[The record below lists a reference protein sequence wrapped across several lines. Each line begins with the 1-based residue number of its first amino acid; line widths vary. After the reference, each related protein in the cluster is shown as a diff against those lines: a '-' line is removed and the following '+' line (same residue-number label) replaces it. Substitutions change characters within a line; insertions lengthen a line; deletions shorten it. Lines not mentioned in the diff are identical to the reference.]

1 MIQVG
6 ISNDQ
11 SQIFWEEVAF
21 TIALMIMGIVVMIA
35 SATID
40 LHEDTGL
47 TARSLPMLV
56 SVIITFY
63 SVVKATSLLRL
74 AYYHRFRMIWAEGIT
89 VKIILPLSLTMIV
102 YVSLVMALG
111 YAIGTAFILMI
122 VLWIFNIRQLFLNFM
137 LSVIVATISN
147 YVFVDTLGL
156 FMPTGWLIE
165 SIQKLL

>member
-1 MIQVG
+1 MQVR

-11 SQIFWEEVAF
+11 SKTFWEEVVF
-21 TIALMIMGIVVMIA
+21 TIALMITGIVFMIA
-35 SATID
+35 AATVD
-40 LHEDTGL
+40 LHENTGL

-63 SVVKATSLLRL
+63 SMVKVISLLKL
-74 AYYHRFRMIWAEGIT
+74 AYYHRFRMIGTEGIT
-89 VKIILPLSLTMIV
+89 VNIILPLSLTMIV

-122 VLWIFNIRQLFLNFM
+122 VLWVFNIRQLFLNFM

-147 YVFVDTLGL
+147 YIFVDTLGL

>member
-1 MIQVG
+1 MR

-11 SQIFWEEVAF
+11 SQIFWEEVVF
-21 TIALMIMGIVVMIA
+21 TIALIITGIVFMIA
-35 SATID
+35 AATVD
-40 LHEDTGL
+40 LHENTGL

-63 SVVKATSLLRL
+63 SVVKAISLLKL
-74 AYYHRFRMIWAEGIT
+74 AYYHRFQMIGIEGIT
-89 VKIILPLSLTMIV
+89 VQIILPLSSAMIA

>member
-1 MIQVG
+1 
-6 ISNDQ
+6 
-11 SQIFWEEVAF
+11 
-21 TIALMIMGIVVMIA
+21 
-35 SATID
+35 
-40 LHEDTGL
+40 
-47 TARSLPMLV
+47 
-56 SVIITFY
+56 
-63 SVVKATSLLRL
+63 
-74 AYYHRFRMIWAEGIT
+74 
-89 VKIILPLSLTMIV
+89 
-102 YVSLVMALG
+102 MALG

>member
-1 MIQVG
+1 MQVR

-11 SQIFWEEVAF
+11 SHIFWEEVVF
-21 TIALMIMGIVVMIA
+21 TIALMIMGIVFMIA
-35 SATID
+35 AATID

-74 AYYHRFRMIWAEGIT
+74 AYYHRFPMIGAEGIT

-122 VLWIFNIRQLFLNFM
+122 VLWIFNIRELFLNFM

>member
-1 MIQVG
+1 MR
-6 ISNDQ
+6 ISKDQ
-11 SQIFWEEVAF
+11 SQTFWEEVVF
-21 TIALMIMGIVVMIA
+21 TIALMITGIVFMVA
-35 SATID
+35 AATVD
-40 LHEDTGL
+40 LHENIGL

-63 SVVKATSLLRL
+63 SVVKVISLLRL
-74 AYYHRFRMIWAEGIT
+74 AYYYRFQMIGTEGIT
-89 VKIILPLSLTMIV
+89 VQIILPLSSAMIA

-122 VLWIFNIRQLFLNFM
+122 VLWVFNVRQLFLNFM
-137 LSVIVATISN
+137 LSVMVATISN

-165 SIQKLL
+165 SIQKLI

>member
-1 MIQVG
+1 MMQVR

-21 TIALMIMGIVVMIA
+21 TIALMITGIVFIIA
-35 SATID
+35 AATVD
-40 LHEDTGL
+40 LHETIGL

-63 SVVKATSLLRL
+63 SAVKATSLLRL
-74 AYYHRFRMIWAEGIT
+74 AYYHRFQMIGTEGIT

-122 VLWIFNIRQLFLNFM
+122 VLWIFNIRQLLLNFM
-137 LSVIVATISN
+137 LSVMVATISN

>member
-1 MIQVG
+1 MR

-11 SQIFWEEVAF
+11 SQIFWEEVVF
-21 TIALMIMGIVVMIA
+21 TIALMITGIVFMIA
-35 SATID
+35 AATVD
-40 LHEDTGL
+40 LHENTGL
-47 TARSLPMLV
+47 TARSLPMV

-63 SVVKATSLLRL
+63 SVVKAISLLKL
-74 AYYHRFRMIWAEGIT
+74 AYHHRFQMIGAEGIT

>member
-1 MIQVG
+1 MIG
-6 ISNDQ
+6 
-11 SQIFWEEVAF
+11 
-21 TIALMIMGIVVMIA
+21 
-35 SATID
+35 
-40 LHEDTGL
+40 
-47 TARSLPMLV
+47 
-56 SVIITFY
+56 
-63 SVVKATSLLRL
+63 
-74 AYYHRFRMIWAEGIT
+74 AEGIT

-156 FMPTGWLIE
+156 FIPTGWLIE

>member
-1 MIQVG
+1 MMQVR

-11 SQIFWEEVAF
+11 SQIFWEEVVF
-21 TIALMIMGIVVMIA
+21 TIALMIMGIVFMIA
-35 SATID
+35 AATID

-56 SVIITFY
+56 SLIITFY
-63 SVVKATSLLRL
+63 SVVKTTSLLRL
-74 AYYHRFRMIWAEGIT
+74 TYYHRFRIIGAEGIT